1 MRSGAWTAILIC
13 CSLVPA
19 QGQLSVTAFY
29 AGWSQGWSNNGVLTA
44 DKIDYSA
51 ATNIIHFALFPRI
64 DGTLDASSNSILQ
77 ENSSQL
83 ISRAHAAGKKV
94 LISVGGWN
102 SDAAFRV
109 ATAPLFAPLFVNN
122 LRDFIVARGYDG
134 VDIDWEILDQADS
147 MQYLS
152 FVSLLRSRFL
162 GIRPRPLITAA
173 AAWCPGIIAAA
184 SQYLDQIDI
193 MTYDLSGPWPGW
205 VTWHNSPVKGGGYV
219 FPGTSRPVPSIDAL
233 VDQFAAA
240 GVPKQ
245 KITIGID
252 FYGYIW
258 SGGNGTSTG
267 GVTGPRQTW
276 TLSPQVQP
284 NVPYS
289 VIYQKYYRPE
299 YYRWDAEAEAAY
311 LSISADSVSGDKFIS
326 YDDENSCRHKV
337 AYARDKGIAG
347 VFIWELGGGFLP
359 EGYPE
364 RDRLLQSVKKATGG
378 GGIRIFAAEPSG
390 YSLRQNYPNPFNPTT
405 TIDYELPVE
414 SNVILKVFDGS
425 GRQVARLVSGS
436 QSAGNHR
443 VQWDAGR
450 LASGAYSYR
459 LESTD
464 VTNPARTFT
473 QTKRAVFLK

>member
-1 MRSGAWTAILIC
+1 
-13 CSLVPA
+13 
-19 QGQLSVTAFY
+19 
-29 AGWSQGWSNNGVLTA
+29 
-44 DKIDYSA
+44 
-51 ATNIIHFALFPRI
+51 
-64 DGTLDASSNSILQ
+64 
-77 ENSSQL
+77 
-83 ISRAHAAGKKV
+83 
-94 LISVGGWN
+94 
-102 SDAAFRV
+102 
-109 ATAPLFAPLFVNN
+109 
-122 LRDFIVARGYDG
+122 
-134 VDIDWEILDQADS
+134 
-147 MQYLS
+147 
-152 FVSLLRSRFL
+152 
-162 GIRPRPLITAA
+162 
-173 AAWCPGIIAAA
+173 
-184 SQYLDQIDI
+184 
-193 MTYDLSGPWPGW
+193 
-205 VTWHNSPVKGGGYV
+205 
-219 FPGTSRPVPSIDAL
+219 
-233 VDQFAAA
+233 
-240 GVPKQ
+240 
-245 KITIGID
+245 
-252 FYGYIW
+252 
-258 SGGNGTSTG
+258 GNGTSTG

-289 VIYQKYYRPE
+289 VIYQEYYRPE